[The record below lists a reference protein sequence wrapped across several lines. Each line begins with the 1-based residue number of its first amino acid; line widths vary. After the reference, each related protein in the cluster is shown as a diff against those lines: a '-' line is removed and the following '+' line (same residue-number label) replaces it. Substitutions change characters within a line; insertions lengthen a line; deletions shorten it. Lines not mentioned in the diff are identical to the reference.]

1 MRNKR
6 DHPMT
11 ENKKSD
17 GQKLIELQIYQISVT
32 SLLSFAAFLYLA
44 LPSEPDPFRVILA
57 FFFAA
62 AFAVGVDKLLNQ
74 MYNKP
79 DE

>member
-1 MRNKR
+1 
-6 DHPMT
+6 MT

-17 GQKLIELQIYQISVT
+17 SQKLIELQIYQISVT

-44 LPSEPDPFRVILA
+44 LPDEPDPFRVVLA

-79 DE
+79 DG

>member
-1 MRNKR
+1 
-6 DHPMT
+6 MT
-11 ENKKSD
+11 ESKKSD
-17 GQKLIELQIYQISVT
+17 SQKLIELQIYQISVT

-44 LPSEPDPFRVILA
+44 LPVPDPIRVILA

-62 AFAVGVDKLLNQ
+62 TFAIGVDKLLNQ
-74 MYNKP
+74 IYNKP